1 LDFHNR
7 PIAFDAPQHQR
18 HQPAVK
24 YGLSGGNLPA
34 CPKENIMKKS
44 NNLIRASA
52 VALLAAGAC
61 AVPLAVQAQDGPWM
75 VRVRAVNL
83 DPNNSDSTG
92 LGLGINS
99 KVIPEV
105 DISYFFTPQIAAE
118 LVLTVPQKQTVS
130 ANGVAIGSLR
140 HLPPTLTLQY
150 HFTDMGA
157 FKPYVGAGINYT
169 RFTNVQFT
177 PAVVAALNP
186 TLSKDSVGFALQA
199 GVDYAISKNMYLNF
213 DVKKV
218 QIKTSVFSSGAKAGT
233 LKVDPWLVGVGVGW
247 RF

>member
-1 LDFHNR
+1 
-7 PIAFDAPQHQR
+7 
-18 HQPAVK
+18 
-24 YGLSGGNLPA
+24 
-34 CPKENIMKKS
+34 MKARS
-44 NNLIRASA
+44 FTHVTA
-52 VALLAAGAC
+52 VALLVASAFAAPA
-61 AVPLAVQAQDGPWM
+61 AVLAQDGPWL

-83 DPNNSDSTG
+83 EPNNSDSTG

-130 ANGVAIGSLR
+130 SNGVAIGSLR

-150 HFTDMGA
+150 HFTGLGA

-169 RFTNVQFT
+169 KFTSVKFT
-177 PAVVAALNP
+177 PAIVAALSP
-186 TLSKDSVGFALQA
+186 TLSNDSTGFAVQVGA
-199 GVDYAISKNMYLNF
+199 DYAISKNMYLNV

-218 QIKTSVFSSGAKAGT
+218 QIKTTVQSFGAKAGT
-233 LKVDPWLVGVGVGW
+233 LKVDPWLVGMGVGW

>member
-1 LDFHNR
+1 
-7 PIAFDAPQHQR
+7 
-18 HQPAVK
+18 
-24 YGLSGGNLPA
+24 
-34 CPKENIMKKS
+34 MKK
-44 NNLIRASA
+44 NTIARTASI
-52 VALLAAGAC
+52 ALLAASAF
-61 AVPLAVQAQDGPWM
+61 AAPLAVQAQDGPWLI
-75 VRVRAVNL
+75 RVRAVNL
-83 DPNNSDSTG
+83 DPDNSDSTG

-105 DISYFFTPQIAAE
+105 DFSYFFTPNIAAE

-130 ANGVAIGSLR
+130 SNGTAIGSLR

-169 RFTNVQFT
+169 RFTSVKFN

-186 TLSKDSVGFALQA
+186 SLSKDSVGFALQA
-199 GVDYAISKNMYLNF
+199 GVDYALSKNLYLNF

-218 QIKTSVFSSGAKAGT
+218 QIKTSVYSSGVKAGT
-233 LKVDPWLVGVGVGW
+233 LKVDPWLVGVGIGW